1 MIDPVGGSASLSAVR
16 PQPWQ
21 PHAMQAVMSSVA
33 NLFGM
38 SSDDLRSSLQGGL
51 SLSDIASQ
59 KGISQDQLVSTVS
72 QALQSAG
79 GLPPGA
85 DPNAIA
91 QKIVERKGGHHGH
104 HHHVEAAPPAGSD
117 PDGDGDVDGTGAA
130 GTAGELTEQGFLVLQ
145 SQTSSV
151 DVTA

>member
-1 MIDPVGGSASLSAVR
+1 MIDPVGGSNSLSAVR
-16 PQPWQ
+16 PQP

-33 NLFGM
+33 NLLGK
-38 SSDDLRSSLQGGL
+38 SQDDLRSSLQSGL
-51 SLSDIASQ
+51 SLSDLASQ

>member
-104 HHHVEAAPPAGSD
+104 HHHVAATPPAGSD

-130 GTAGELTEQGFLVLQ
+130 GTLGELTEQNALVVQ
-145 SQTSSV
+145 SQTVNV